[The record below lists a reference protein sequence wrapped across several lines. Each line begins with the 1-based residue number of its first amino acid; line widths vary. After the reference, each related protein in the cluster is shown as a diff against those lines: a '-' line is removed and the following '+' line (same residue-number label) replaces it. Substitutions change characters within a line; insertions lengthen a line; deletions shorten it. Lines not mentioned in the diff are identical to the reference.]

1 MPPPNGGADVGS
13 RFRPPNPGF
22 APAPP
27 APTRGYGTVALRAL
41 RIVGSASPRIIFEC
55 PSSGPDKG
63 PYPLTPQGVE
73 ESPSGRHSCSPGWEP
88 AEPVRT
94 RGSRGTHPSG
104 TLPRVISG
112 GGQAQ
117 RARPEGLPRVASPQ
131 PHHEATQCLQAS
143 PLKLQAS
150 LVNLHPSLLDLH
162 PSLVNL
168 HAPLVNLHP
177 LLLNLHPSLLDL
189 HASLVNLHPSLLD
202 LHPSL
207 VNLHAPLVNLHPLLL
222 NLHPSLLDLHA
233 SLVNLHPSLLDLHAS
248 LL

>member
-150 LVNLHPSLLDLH
+150 L
-162 PSLVNL
+162 
-168 HAPLVNLHP
+168 
-177 LLLNLHPSLLDL
+177 
-189 HASLVNLHPSLLD
+189 LD

-248 LL
+248 LLSLQASLVNLHASLLRLHPSLVNLHASLLKTHASQLKRQE